1 MDRIGI
7 GSVVATCV
15 TLIATSASAFE
26 AKWVKAGGGASG
38 VFSNWEYS
46 PEATLFF
53 AVAVGVG
60 TASIC
65 AKLFADR

>member
-7 GSVVATCV
+7 GSAVATCA
-15 TLIATSASAFE
+15 TLIATTASAFE
-26 AKWVKAGGGASG
+26 AKWVKADGGASTFFRG
-38 VFSNWEYS
+38 WDYS
-46 PEATLFF
+46 PEATMFF
-53 AVAVGVG
+53 AVAIGVG